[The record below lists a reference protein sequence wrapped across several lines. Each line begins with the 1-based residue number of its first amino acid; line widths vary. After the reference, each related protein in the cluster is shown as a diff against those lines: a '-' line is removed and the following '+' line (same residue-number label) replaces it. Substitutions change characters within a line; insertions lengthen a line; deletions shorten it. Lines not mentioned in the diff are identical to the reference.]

1 MLTMCGIIDD
11 GKGSRNVKD
20 ICHRD
25 LGRGDSTARMDTMN
39 QETYL
44 SSLHDSV
51 MSKHGPLDKP
61 SQIYNVDEQTFHS
74 IYVHNQG
81 DHYQRIGVV
90 AL

>member
-1 MLTMCGIIDD
+1 MCGIIDG
-11 GKGSRNVKD
+11 GKVQGTSRIFVTE
-20 ICHRD
+20 IW
-25 LGRGDSTARMDTMN
+25 GRGDSTARMDTMN

-51 MSKHGPLDKP
+51 MSKHGLLDKP